1 MGLLD
6 DFERDLERQRQLES
20 DARFCMLVGLI
31 AGTFAGLLFFCI
43 LTFL

>member
-1 MGLLD
+1 MSIQN
-6 DFERDLERQRQLES
+6 DFEREIERQKQLES

-31 AGTFAGLLFFCI
+31 AGTFAGLLFFLI